1 MNERFQL
8 EQKVPCINAEASYH
22 FFKGE
27 KKEWQRWIRKRIGEN
42 TKELEG
48 TQIVYVYVVYDV

>member
-8 EQKVPCINAEASYH
+8 EQKVLCVSAEASYH
-22 FFKGE
+22 FFKEE
-27 KKEWQRWIRKRIGEN
+27 KEEWQRWIRKRIGEN